1 MTSVLNGGRYVT
13 ISILIKC
20 ITFDNGSSFSPNNKN
35 CCNFFSFIKKIKN
48 NFLFKKKGFSNFVIF
63 IKVLSHESAQ
73 LINGISGSAG
83 VD

>member
-35 CCNFFSFIKKIKN
+35 CCNFFSL
-48 NFLFKKKGFSNFVIF
+48 NFFFLTLYNFVIF
-63 IKVLSHESAQ
+63 IKVLSPESAQ